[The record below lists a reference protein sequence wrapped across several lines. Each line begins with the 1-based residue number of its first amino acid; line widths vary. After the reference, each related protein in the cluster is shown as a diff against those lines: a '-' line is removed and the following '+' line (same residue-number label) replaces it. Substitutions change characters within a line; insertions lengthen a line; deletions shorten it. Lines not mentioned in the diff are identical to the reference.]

1 GQSEAVKREYGGLYR
16 KALLEGP
23 VPPPEALLVDFER
36 EAAALSRVLSSWSL
50 KDESAGD
57 RLAFGSEPPRSF
69 FGNVNYFRDELD
81 SLLRAGYE
89 VRVFAENAVQA
100 ERIASL
106 IARDEVAVHPSGL
119 SAGFSVPQAK
129 LAFVHEGEIFGRRK
143 RAPKSLKSV
152 RSKVIDTFVELNP
165 GDFVVHV
172 NYGIGRFVG
181 IERVKVL
188 GHDRD
193 YVKIEY
199 ADEESVFVPIEQSNL
214 VQRYIGNEGDEPRM
228 DQLGSKSWENRKNK
242 VKKSVEDLAERLIRI
257 YSRRKLARGF
267 AFPPDGEWQTAFEA
281 AFPYEETVDQL
292 SCIDDVKRD
301 MESERP
307 MDRLVCGDVGYGKTE
322 IAMRAAFKAVMG
334 GKQVA
339 FLAPTTILAEQHYE
353 NCQDRFRG
361 LPVRF
366 GMLSRFVDRKEQK
379 KTLAGVAEGSIDV
392 LVGTHRILQKDVAFK
407 DLGLLI
413 VDEEQRFGVKDKE
426 RLKELRANVDCLTL
440 TATPIP
446 RTLHMSM
453 LKIRDL
459 SVLTTPPNN
468 RHPIQTVVDEF
479 QPDLIA
485 KAIRREV
492 ERDGQVFFLHNR
504 VQSLDDTMAFI
515 QRLVPEVMVEKAHG
529 QMDARELEDIMHRF
543 IHRGF
548 HVLVSTTIIENGIDI
563 PNVNTIII

>member
-1 GQSEAVKREYGGLYR
+1 ML
-16 KALLEGP
+16 
-23 VPPPEALLVDFER
+23 
-36 EAAALSRVLSSWSL
+36 
-50 KDESAGD
+50 
-57 RLAFGSEPPRSF
+57 
-69 FGNVNYFRDELD
+69 
-81 SLLRAGYE
+81 YE
-89 VRVFAENAVQA
+89 V
-100 ERIASL
+100 I
-106 IARDEVAVHPSGL
+106 
-119 SAGFSVPQAK
+119 
-129 LAFVHEGEIFGRRK
+129 
-143 RAPKSLKSV
+143 
-152 RSKVIDTFVELNP
+152 T
-165 GDFVVHV
+165 HV

-228 DQLGSKSWENRKNK
+228 DRLGSKSWENRKNK

-267 AFPPDGEWQTAFEA
+267 AFPPDGEWQVAFEA

-366 GMLSRFVDRKEQK
+366 GMMSRFVDRKEQ
-379 KTLAGVAEGSIDV
+379 
-392 LVGTHRILQKDVAFK
+392 
-407 DLGLLI
+407 I
-413 VDEEQRFGVKDKE
+413 V
-426 RLKELRANVDCLTL
+426 
-440 TATPIP
+440 
-446 RTLHMSM
+446 
-453 LKIRDL
+453 
-459 SVLTTPPNN
+459 
-468 RHPIQTVVDEF
+468 
-479 QPDLIA
+479 
-485 KAIRREV
+485 
-492 ERDGQVFFLHNR
+492 
-504 VQSLDDTMAFI
+504 
-515 QRLVPEVMVEKAHG
+515 
-529 QMDARELEDIMHRF
+529 
-543 IHRGF
+543 
-548 HVLVSTTIIENGIDI
+548 
-563 PNVNTIII
+563 